1 MWKPLAIST
10 LIATSAAAHA
20 GDIHLNISDEEQCN
34 AELNYSVR
42 VGPDFFEARKD
53 KGDAAV
59 MVRYQSPTELVVDGE
74 TVQLNEQQQQLVR
87 DYQQRLHGTGRE
99 ILLISLEAV
108 DIALNGMSAAITVLA
123 GKDHPDNIEL
133 KQTSDEILRRAE
145 ERLNREG
152 EIYTLGDPDID
163 AFIEQAVEE
172 EFEPKIE
179 KLAMESAGTIAWH
192 ALKAVFTG
200 GRSIEHEAEQMAEE
214 IEQEVEQ
221 RAEGLEMRAAGLCQ
235 QLEAIDR
242 IESELQQTIPALAP
256 YDFVAIR

>member
-1 MWKPLAIST
+1 MWKPLAISA

-20 GDIHLNISDEEQCN
+20 GDIHLNISDEEQCS

-53 KGDAAV
+53 KDDSETLL
-59 MVRYQSPTELVVDGE
+59 RYQSPTQLVVGGE
-74 TVQLNEQQQQLVR
+74 TVELDAQQQQLLR
-87 DYQQRLHGTGRE
+87 DYQQQLHGTGRE

-133 KQTSDEILRRAE
+133 QQASDEILRRAE
-145 ERLNREG
+145 DRLNREG

-163 AFIEQAVEE
+163 AFIEEAVEE

-192 ALKAVFTG
+192 ALKAAFTG
-200 GRSIEHEAEQMAEE
+200 GRSIEHEAEQMAGE

-235 QLEAIDR
+235 RLEAIDR
-242 IESELQQTIPALAP
+242 MEDELQQSIPALAS
-256 YDFVAIR
+256 YDFVAIK